1 MFDRIIGNEPV
12 KKILRRL
19 VAGRRVPNS
28 LLFAGENSI
37 GKRLFAVEIAKSFVC
52 REPLENNAP
61 CGKCVSCRRVGTFN
75 IPAPTDKN
83 KDEFKKVFYG
93 EHPDIGLI
101 APYKKTILV
110 DAIRSLEREANFR
123 PFEARAR
130 IFLIDPADRMN
141 DEAANALLKT
151 LEEPP
156 PSTYI
161 FLLTARPDALLP
173 TIHSRCQ
180 TLRFAPLDT
189 AEIEKYLLETKE
201 YSPDDAALLARAADG
216 KLGYALN
223 LDAEKFRRRRET
235 MMKVLESLLSSKNRA
250 VLLQTAEEMTDAK
263 NKDEYE
269 DYLDALQILIHDAWA
284 LYCGAG
290 AEKIVNADFFNQL
303 QRLVNASDANDYAAW
318 LTEIETLRG
327 NFTVNL
333 NRKIATDA
341 LFLQMAGA

>member
-1 MFDRIIGNEPV
+1 MFERIIGNEPV

-19 VAGRRVPNS
+19 IAERRVPNS
-28 LLFAGENSI
+28 LLFAGENGI
-37 GKRLFAVEIAKSFVC
+37 GKRLFALEVAKSFVC
-52 REPLENNAP
+52 REPLETGAP
-61 CGKCVSCRRVGTFN
+61 CGKCVSCRRVGKFD

-83 KDEFKKVFYG
+83 RDEFKKVLYG
-93 EHPDIGLI
+93 GHPDIGLI

-110 DAIRSLEREANFR
+110 DAIRSLETETNFR

-130 IFLIDPADRMN
+130 VFLIDPADRMN

-156 PSTYI
+156 VSSYI

-180 TLRFAPLDT
+180 TLRFAPLADR
-189 AEIEKYLLETKE
+189 EIENYLLETKE

-216 KLGYALN
+216 KLGYALGA
-223 LDAEKFRRRRET
+223 DAEKFRRRRET
-235 MMKVLESLLSSKNRA
+235 MLKVLESLLTGKNRA
-250 VLLQTAEEMTDAK
+250 VLLQVAEEITDAK

-284 LYCGAG
+284 LRLGAG
-290 AEKIVNADFFNQL
+290 AEKIVNADLADQL
-303 QRLVNASDANDYAAW
+303 KQMVEASDANNFGAW
-318 LTEIETLRG
+318 LKEIETVRG
-327 NFTVNL
+327 NFVVNL

>member
-1 MFDRIIGNEPV
+1 MFDKIIGNESV
-12 KKILRRL
+12 KKVLRRL
-19 VAGRRVPNS
+19 IAARRVPNS

-37 GKRLFAVEIAKSFVC
+37 GKRLFALEIAKSFVC
-52 REPLENNAP
+52 REPSENGAP
-61 CGKCVSCRRVGTFN
+61 CEKCVSCRRVGAFN
-75 IPAPTDKN
+75 VPPPNDKN
-83 KDEFKKVFYG
+83 KDEFKSVFFG
-93 EHPDIGLI
+93 GHPDVGLI
-101 APYKKTILV
+101 TSYKKTILV
-110 DAIRSLEREANFR
+110 DAIRSLETEANFR

-156 PSTYI
+156 ASTYI
-161 FLLTARPDALLP
+161 FLLAARPDALLP

-189 AEIEKYLLETKE
+189 GKIENYLINTKE
-201 YSPDDAALLARAADG
+201 FAPDDAVLLARVADG
-216 KLGYALN
+216 KLGYALA

-235 MMKVLESLLSSKNRA
+235 MFKVLESLLTDKNRA
-250 VLLQTAEEMTDAK
+250 VLLQTAEEINDAK

-269 DYLDALQILIHDAWA
+269 DHLDALQILIHDAWA
-284 LYCGAG
+284 IRLGAG
-290 AEKIVNADFFNQL
+290 AEKIVNADLTAQL
-303 QRLVNASDANDYAAW
+303 QRLVSASDTNNYAAW
-318 LTEIETLRG
+318 LKEIETLRG
-327 NFTVNL
+327 NFIVNL